1 MMSTRHNFAPAL
13 CLGIALAAAAAAAG
27 CRLLTASPPFQY
39 LSAGLVVGK
48 TDCHELVGIHYS
60 VRNLANRDISALH
73 ASFSL
78 FDSEGNQLPKPGDN
92 YFDLAYSEAIPAGT
106 EWDICTSLDT
116 AFFYRPEITL
126 VAERFRIYRVEFADG
141 SSWSDPLALYC
152 FPYDITSQT
161 FGRTEANLR

>member
-1 MMSTRHNFAPAL
+1 MSTRHSIAPVL
-13 CLGIALAAAAAAAG
+13 CLGIALAGTAVAAG
-27 CRLLTASPPFQY
+27 CGLLTADPPFQY

-60 VRNLANRDISALH
+60 IRNLANRNISGLH

-78 FDSEGNQLPKPGDN
+78 FDSEGSQLPKPGDN
-92 YFDLAYSEAIPAGT
+92 FFDLTYSETIPAGS
-106 EWDICTSLDT
+106 EWDICTSLDS

-152 FPYDITSQT
+152 FPYDVTSQT
-161 FGRTEANLR
+161 LDQPEASLR